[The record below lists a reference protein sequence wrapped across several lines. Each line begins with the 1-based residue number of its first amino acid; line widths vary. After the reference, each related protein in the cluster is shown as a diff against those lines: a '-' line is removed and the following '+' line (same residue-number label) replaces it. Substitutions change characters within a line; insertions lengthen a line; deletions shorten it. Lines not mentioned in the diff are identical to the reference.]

1 MFYTGGKNSTLA
13 LYKMIEKGY
22 EPLELLVMLE
32 EGKEVTK

>member
-22 EPLELLVMLE
+22 ESIR
-32 EGKEVTK
+32 TISNA